1 MATCNLIIDTG
12 NTFHKIAVIGVS
24 NTLLEER
31 VVPELTEEIVCE
43 LCSAFAPSKA
53 IISSTRGD
61 AERSRGLLEGRVQ
74 YVLCFDRQTPVP
86 IAIDYN
92 RATLGTD
99 RIAAAVGAR
108 HAGTES
114 VSGNHERK

>member
-1 MATCNLIIDTG
+1 MTTCNLIIDTG
-12 NTFHKIAVIGVS
+12 NTFHKIAVIGVE
-24 NTLLEER
+24 NNLLEER

-74 YVLCFDRQTPVP
+74 YVLCFDRSTPLP
-86 IAIDYN
+86 IEVDYD
-92 RATLGTD
+92 RTTLGTD
-99 RIAAAVGAR
+99 RIAAAVGAV
-108 HAGTES
+108 EL
-114 VSGNHERK
+114 